1 MAGQISQRFI
11 DDLLARTDIVD
22 VVSERVQLKKSGRNH
37 SGLCPFHQENSPSF
51 TVSHDKQFY
60 HCFGC
65 GAHGNALR
73 FLMEFDNLRFPEAV
87 EQLAGRAGMQVERE
101 GGEDPGAAKRQQK
114 REEGVNLLELASRF
128 FRERLALG
136 QGKTAR
142 AYLERRGLSQEV
154 IRDFGIGY
162 AEDEWEALKRYLGAQ
177 GISEAV
183 QVEYGLLVHREET
196 GRTYDRFRDRV
207 MFPIRDWK
215 GRTIAFGGR
224 VLGDAKPK
232 YLNSPE
238 TPVFH
243 KGRELYGLF
252 EARQANRQ
260 LSRVLVVEGYM
271 DVVALAQFGIRNA
284 CATLGTALTADHLQR
299 LFRLVDEVVFCFDGD
314 NAGRQAARRSLTTA
328 LPSMIDGR
336 QVRFLFLP
344 EGEDPDTLVRQEGR
358 EAFENRVTCAS
369 PLSEFLFEQAAEGH
383 DLKQVEGRERFVT
396 AVLEALKR
404 LPEGVLKSL
413 LLKELSSRSGIET
426 SQFSDWFAT
435 HAPPAPRP
443 TAPAGDDG
451 FEAMMAISGEAES
464 EPAPM
469 AEYGDGAGYGEIRGG
484 THAPRRGLTAAR
496 GGTATLSLSWP
507 ARIVQLLL
515 HEPGLAETLPES
527 LDWCP
532 EAQPD
537 GRLCREVVKLLRAGR
552 YRSPQVLLA
561 HFHGTPEGERL
572 DQLARREMAIP
583 REVRASELANWVRHL
598 ERQSER
604 LTPAQEYQQLLAK
617 SRQPGALSAE
627 EKQRLRELIGML
639 ATGGGSA

>member
-162 AEDEWEALKRYLGAQ
+162 AEDEWEALKRYLSAQ

-284 CATLGTALTADHLQR
+284 CATLGTALTTDHLQR

-443 TAPAGDDG
+443 TAEVGDDG
-451 FEAMMAISGEAES
+451 FEAMMAISGEVESGSAPIAEH
-464 EPAPM
+464 
-469 AEYGDGAGYGEIRGG
+469 GDGPGYGESRAG
-484 THAPRRGLTAAR
+484 TRRGLTAAR

-515 HEPGLAETLPES
+515 HEPGLAETLPER

-532 EAQPD
+532 EAEPD

-583 REVRASELANWVRHL
+583 REVRASELASWVRHL

-604 LTPAQEYQQLLAK
+604 LTPAQEYQQLLTK

-639 ATGGGSA
+639 ATGGSA